1 MKGKPGKYNTTCSNR
16 FSGSVLIN
24 RVYEAGS
31 KEEAETRAF
40 LHCLKAG
47 NDLDDVEI
55 EAEPI

>member
-1 MKGKPGKYNTTCSNR
+1 MKGKSGKYNTTCSNR
-16 FSGSVLIN
+16 YNGSVLIK

-40 LHCLKAG
+40 LHCVKAG